1 MELLIVVG
9 AVVALV
15 AVLYVFVYFIV
26 APWEARR
33 SGITD
38 ADKLASFKD
47 SLIKTLAQL
56 IGGLA
61 VVGTFVWTIIN
72 GALTL
77 QQTAIQSANQQF
89 INASI
94 QSANTSPE
102 LSAAGNYA
110 LEKLVRAYPDYC
122 PTVASILTAQIMT
135 RSLAA
140 NSAAGTQKPRVPVNI
155 AAAVAM
161 LGLIPRCS
169 GAIALKDGY
178 LAGANFGGSQSY
190 QGSDLRNTKLWGAYL
205 GWATLDDTQF
215 DGAAM
220 ADVDAFGGGEADWQK
235 AINDPNWQYDK
246 YNYIVNF
253 ENSSLQSAH
262 FLNTSVS
269 GASFHGAN
277 LLKAS
282 FYNTNLS
289 RADFTGA
296 QSVETMVLNQA
307 CYNGEHERPL
317 GLRRSLLEVAK
328 VRDHC

>member
-1 MELLIVVG
+1 MELPIVVG

-15 AVLYVFVYFIV
+15 AILYVCVYFVV

-38 ADKLASFKD
+38 TDKLATFKD

-72 GALTL
+72 GAFTL
-77 QQTAIQSANQQF
+77 QQTAVQSANQQF

-94 QSANTSPE
+94 QAASATPE
-102 LSAAGNYA
+102 LSAAGDYA

-122 PTVASILTAQIMT
+122 PTVASILTTQIMT
-135 RSLAA
+135 RSLVVNAA
-140 NSAAGTQKPRVPVNI
+140 SATQKPRVPANI

-161 LGLIPRCS
+161 LGIIPRCS
-169 GAIALKDGY
+169 GSIALKDGY
-178 LAGANFGGSQSY
+178 LAGANFGASQSY
-190 QGSDLRNTKLWGAYL
+190 QGADLRNTKLWGAYL
-205 GWATLDDTQF
+205 GWATLDDAQF

-220 ADVDAFGGGEADWQK
+220 ADVDAYGGSEAAWQK
-235 AINDPNWQYDK
+235 AISDQNWQYDK

-253 ENSSLQSAH
+253 ENSSLRSAH

-269 GASFHGAN
+269 GASFRNAD
-277 LLKAS
+277 LFKAS

-289 RADFTGA
+289 RTDFTGA
-296 QSVETMVLNQA
+296 QNLETMDLKQA
-307 CYNGEHERPL
+307 CYNGEQQRPL
-317 GLRRSLLEVAK
+317 GLRRSLLEAAK
-328 VRDHC
+328 VRDRC